1 MEYIGLIVQF
11 NKDELDVLGD
21 RKFEEESIKYFIDCV
36 IYSENN
42 FDSNI
47 SLIINKYPSTMFFL
61 LNELNIL
68 FNKARLLKSYPNIR
82 ERYLSLIKKYL
93 PYVRYLTKEDYLEII
108 NNNFQLIEE
117 CYSNIPSM
125 KGDIQTLLIKYRKES
140 NYTNNLFRD
149 DIDIKFNFWNISKIK
164 I

>member
-1 MEYIGLIVQF
+1 MEYIGLIVKF

-21 RKFEEESIKYFIDCV
+21 RIFEEESIKYFIDC
-36 IYSENN
+36 IIDSENN

-47 SLIINKYPSTMFFL
+47 SLIINKYPFTMFFL

-68 FNKARLLKSYPNIR
+68 FNKARFLKSYPNVR

-93 PYVRYLTKEDYLEII
+93 PYVRYLTKEEYLEII

-125 KGDIQTLLIKYRKES
+125 KGDIQTLLIKYRKEL

-149 DIDIKFNFWNISKIK
+149 DIDIKLNYCSVSEIK